1 MEAEER
7 PSKLQKT
14 EHQVTAIMKAPGPSN
29 VSETGIDN
37 TEPDAKAEDCAP
49 GAIDSAAPS
58 KQTEK
63 PLSKNQLKKLEKQRK
78 WDAGREKR
86 KEYRKDKLQAKRE
99 RSRALKAQ
107 LRANGETLTPGVS
120 IEGILPDKNKLRQE
134 ARARAVNVPLTFILD
149 CDFDELMSD
158 KEHKSL
164 SSQITRS
171 YSDNA
176 KACYR
181 ASLVIA
187 SFHGQLKER
196 FDTTLSKHYENWKGV
211 RITQDDFATA
221 AEAAQT
227 RMKEIRR
234 PNMEGMFAGKSG
246 SDTVKD
252 EGEVVYLTSD
262 SPDTLTELK
271 PYSTYIIGGIVDK
284 NRHKGIC
291 YQRAM
296 EKGMKTAKLPIG
308 DYMQMASRFVLT
320 TNHVM
325 EIMLKWLELGD
336 WGKAFS
342 MVMPKRKGGRLKSEA
357 GTPASTED
365 GKEEDP
371 KGVEEEED
379 DDGAGETEAID
390 APLAMPQSNS
400 TASYENAS

>member
-14 EHQVTAIMKAPGPSN
+14 EHEVTTADVATIMAAPGPS
-29 VSETGIDN
+29 SAGETGIDD
-37 TEPDAKAEDCAP
+37 TKPDAKTENCTQS
-49 GAIDSAAPS
+49 AIDTTALSV
-58 KQTEK
+58 QTEK

-86 KEYRKDKLQAKRE
+86 KEYRKEKLQAKRE
-99 RSRALKAQ
+99 RSRAIKAQ
-107 LRANGETLTPGVS
+107 LHANGETLTPGVH

-134 ARARAVNVPLTFILD
+134 ARARAVNVPLTFIID

-164 SSQITRS
+164 SSQITRC

-176 KACYR
+176 KARYR

-211 RITQDDFATA
+211 RLIQEDFATA
-221 AEAAQT
+221 AEAAQA
-227 RMKEIRR
+227 RMQEIRR
-234 PNMEGMFAGKSG
+234 PNMEGMFAEKSG
-246 SDTVKD
+246 SDTVK
-252 EGEVVYLTSD
+252 EEAEVVYLTSD

-336 WGKAFS
+336 WGKSFS
-342 MVMPKRKGGRLKSEA
+342 MVMPKRKGGRLRSEA

-365 GKEEDP
+365 GKDEDEID
-371 KGVEEEED
+371 EEEVDDVD
-379 DDGAGETEAID
+379 DDAKAVDGPSDD
-390 APLAMPQSNS
+390 AK
-400 TASYENAS
+400 